1 MGLVRKTL
9 NYFNNFNVYSFYLS
23 AIIGEEA
30 EKIDTFGQQ
39 LIDFLSLMGKCLLQ
53 GGLWKGQD
61 RSPSS
66 TCNKWEKWAPL
77 K

>member
-1 MGLVRKTL
+1 MAQTFSKILKNCAAC
-9 NYFNNFNVYSFYLS
+9 NYWGGSR
-23 AIIGEEA
+23 
-30 EKIDTFGQQ
+30 KIDTFGQQ
-39 LIDFLSLMGKCLLQ
+39 VTVDSSSSMGKCLLQ

-61 RSPSS
+61 RSASS

>member
-1 MGLVRKTL
+1 MKGVQYGPDLLK
-9 NYFNNFNVYSFYLS
+9 NFKKLCSLQLWGGS
-23 AIIGEEA
+23 R
-30 EKIDTFGQQ
+30 KIDTLGQQ
-39 LIDFLSLMGKCLLQ
+39 VTVDSPSIMGKCLLQ

-61 RSPSS
+61 RSASS